1 MNVSGGETE
10 AALQKKRLAW
20 VGASLAVGTAL
31 MGVKFY
37 AWWLTGSAAILSD
50 ALESIINVV
59 AGGFALASVIMAAR
73 PPDASH
79 PYGHGKIEFFSAG
92 FEGALII
99 VAAAGIFYTG
109 ILQLLEPRALP
120 NLNAGLLILLAAGL
134 LNLILGLGLVRF
146 GRKSDS
152 LILVADGQHLLTDVV
167 TSAGVLAGLLVVRL
181 TGMLWLDGLVA
192 CLVGLN
198 ILVTGWRLVRQS
210 FHGLMDAAN
219 PSILNDLARLL
230 IRNRRV
236 CWVDIHQL
244 RAWKS
249 GNHLH
254 VDLHLVLPRDL
265 QMEEAHREAKMLE
278 HIIIDHYQG
287 KASAL
292 IHMDPCIDG
301 ECPVCACQPCETR
314 NASLERQA
322 EWTVESLT
330 EHKGLGSFKK

>member
-1 MNVSGGETE
+1 MNASAAEIE
-10 AALQKKRLAW
+10 AAVQKKRLAW
-20 VGASLAVGTAL
+20 VGASLAAGAGL
-31 MGVKFY
+31 MLVKFY

-59 AGGFALASVIMAAR
+59 AGGFALASVILAAR

-99 VAAAGIFYTG
+99 VAAVGIFYTG

-120 NLNAGLLILLAAGL
+120 NLNAGLFILLAAAV
-134 LNLILGLGLVRF
+134 LNLILGLGLVRY
-146 GRKSDS
+146 GRKTDS
-152 LILVADGQHLLTDVV
+152 LILVADGQHLLTDVM
-167 TSAGVLAGLLVVRL
+167 TSTGVLAGLVVVRF
-181 TGMLWLDGLVA
+181 TGLLWLDGLVA

-198 ILVTGWRLVRQS
+198 ILATGWRLVRQS

-219 PSILNDLARLL
+219 PEVLNDLARLL
-230 IRNRRV
+230 IRNRRP

-249 GNHLH
+249 GDHLH

-265 QMEEAHREAKMLE
+265 QMEEAHREAKILE
-278 HIIIDHYQG
+278 HLIFDHYRG

-292 IHMDPCIDG
+292 IHTDPCIDQ

-314 NASLERQA
+314 NATLEQQA

-330 EHKGLGSFKK
+330 AHKGLATFIK